1 MNLATK
7 ITVVRIFLIFP
18 AAILYIL
25 AFVLPYMKAMLIACC
40 VTFSV
45 LCATDFVDGTIAR
58 KTKTVS
64 NLGKF
69 LDPLADK
76 VVVVIMLFLL
86 MWKSSVFDDVYPYA
100 SLVFSLLAGL
110 VVSRE
115 LIIGIF
121 RTLAANKGVVLAA
134 DVFGKVKTVFLDVAV
149 AVMILSPLG
158 NFYNYAGQIIFYA
171 GAILA
176 IVSGLHYI
184 LKNRNVFSEIKEE
197 LDEMKKSEFDV
208 DGDKYPPMFF
218 DVLSY
223 GMDGNVLDVETVK
236 KRFKIGSITV
246 NNIFGKLEEINVAE
260 PAENGIKVNISQKQ
274 FDDLLADARGE

>member
-1 MNLATK
+1 MFFIGAS
-7 ITVVRIFLIFP
+7 
-18 AAILYIL
+18 AIMFII
-25 AFVLPYMKAMLIACC
+25 AFVVIHFLVVPLQIPLGFKVLFSLLILLISQKMVICSMFFRSEGFYRLPAWFMI
-40 VTFSV
+40 VT
-45 LCATDFVDGTIAR
+45 G
-58 KTKTVS
+58 
-64 NLGKF
+64 F
-69 LDPLADK
+69 LQIWL
-76 VVVVIMLFLL
+76 IMLFLL

-134 DVFGKVKTVFLDVAV
+134 DVFGKIKTIFLDVAV